1 MSWTDKEID
10 ELFQNA
16 AKEKQSF
23 VYKGEYWG
31 EMESLLPEKKTGR
44 DLLWIVSSMIFG
56 TVLIGAMLRSPAND
70 SSENI
75 LVSENNANETEL
87 SREVFEQA
95 PLNEEDNA
103 PITKYEDTKLTG
115 TINEKDVPS
124 TNDIENSIP
133 VIENTKYKLDDESSD
148 VNAMTSMHET
158 VGSPIN
164 SLKALPYSTLDYNV
178 NELLSLQQAIASTS
192 HAFYLQSVVGASQS
206 LLQPSTAMSGS
217 FGIGAGYALR
227 KGDLVFNGGV
237 NLIISSQSDLYLTRT
252 AKVYGFGSSF
262 YTYNFNYR
270 QLFELEGNFELG
282 YQLNRSEFKVGIRPS
297 YLLSAKVNI
306 SSDSDNAQDIMSEE
320 KQVYS
325 FTDGLRRF
333 GIRPTIGYAFH
344 LKPDLELGLN
354 MGVQLMTKVDPNY
367 IQGDPRK
374 FALDGQLYLRKN
386 LSWKKR

>member
-23 VYKGEYWG
+23 VYKGEYWS
-31 EMESLLPEKKTGR
+31 EMESLLPEQKTGR

-56 TVLIGAMLRSPAND
+56 TVLIGAMFRTPGID
-70 SSENI
+70 KSENELFSKNSVHKTDLLGKVNEQEPSKESDFTPFNYVGTNTNGTPKEKEVLSKDKSEI
-75 LVSENNANETEL
+75 LL
-87 SREVFEQA
+87 
-95 PLNEEDNA
+95 
-103 PITKYEDTKLTG
+103 
-115 TINEKDVPS
+115 
-124 TNDIENSIP
+124 P
-133 VIENTKYKLDDESSD
+133 VIEYAQSSKTD
-148 VNAMTSMHET
+148 KPQFVSTPDISVGTENYVVTSLET
-158 VGSPIN
+158 
-164 SLKALPYSTLDYNV
+164 LRYSTIDYNTS
-178 NELLSLQQAIASTS
+178 ELLSLQQAIASTS

-206 LLQPSTAMSGS
+206 LLQPSAAVSGS
-217 FGIGAGYALR
+217 FGIGTGYALR
-227 KGDLVFNGGV
+227 KGNLIFNGGV
-237 NLIISSQSDLYLTRT
+237 NVIISNQSDLYLTRT

-270 QLFELEGNFELG
+270 QLFELEGNIELG
-282 YQLNRSEFKVGIRPS
+282 YQMNRSEFKFGIRPS

-325 FTDGLRRF
+325 FTDGLQRF
-333 GIRPTIGYAFH
+333 GLRPTLGYAFH

-354 MGVQLMTKVDPNY
+354 VGVQLMTKVDPNY

-374 FALDGQLYLRKN
+374 FAIDGQLYLRKN
-386 LSWKKR
+386 LSWNKR